1 MTMRLGG
8 ARAAALVALG
18 ALATFVFVPLLALI
32 ALPVALV
39 AVFVADRRAARP
51 SRTRRACLIVL
62 AAGVAIEIVLLL
74 LVPGISVK
82 HSPYGP
88 PQPASSQTK

>member
-18 ALATFVFVPLLALI
+18 ALAAFMFVPLLALI
-32 ALPVALV
+32 AVPAALV
-39 AVFVADRRAARP
+39 AVFVADRRAVRP

-62 AAGVAIEIVLLL
+62 AAAVAIEIVLLV

-88 PQPASSQTK
+88 PQPATGQTK